1 MAARNGAGPSVA
13 CSNSGSCV
21 ESGDS
26 CGSLMRIHRQQGL
39 ARADTSGPHHWVDPV
54 AVSPSLVS
62 YGEGYSTS
70 PADAPWLH
78 GVKAAM
84 TTVLGWASR
93 RRFDFPVFLIFSWFG
108 ILLILGFS
116 SGLTSGCSWFCS
128 QLIFLFL
135 VEASAWFEPMHASS
149 YFLSFLIPPT
159 SISCS
164 LDLSCVFHYP
174 Q

>member
-1 MAARNGAGPSVA
+1 MQAKPFLILTRNGAGPSVA

-54 AVSPSLVS
+54 AASPSLVS

-93 RRFDFPVFLIFSWFG
+93 RRQ
-108 ILLILGFS
+108 
-116 SGLTSGCSWFCS
+116 T
-128 QLIFLFL
+128 
-135 VEASAWFEPMHASS
+135 
-149 YFLSFLIPPT
+149 T
-159 SISCS
+159 SIHSAAATIYS
-164 LDLSCVFHYP
+164 LSSSIHCAACISAPSHLFALPRLTPPPREGRWRADPLPPVLGSDGGA
-174 Q
+174 